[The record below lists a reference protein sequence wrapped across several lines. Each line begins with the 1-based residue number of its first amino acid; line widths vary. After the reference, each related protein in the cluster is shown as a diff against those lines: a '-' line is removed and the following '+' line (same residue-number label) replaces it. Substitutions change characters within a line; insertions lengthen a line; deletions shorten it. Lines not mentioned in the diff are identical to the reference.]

1 MNKKILYLTE
11 AAVIAAIYTVLVFLF
26 QYSSFG
32 PFQFRIA
39 EALTI
44 LLYFSAAAI
53 PGVTLGCL

>member
-39 EALTI
+39 EALYSA
-44 LLYFSAAAI
+44 LL
-53 PGVTLGCL
+53 